1 MGKWSVWI
9 VLKTIPGA
17 GKEEVCETD
26 KSISIVVIH
35 DLNLAMRFSDKFLL
49 LKENTIFAY
58 GDMEVMTPENI
69 SSVYGVK
76 VTVEKINGIPVVIPL
91 EDVLL

>member
-1 MGKWSVWI
+1 
-9 VLKTIPGA
+9 
-17 GKEEVCETD
+17 
-26 KSISIVVIH
+26 
-35 DLNLAMRFSDKFLL
+35 MRFSDKFLL